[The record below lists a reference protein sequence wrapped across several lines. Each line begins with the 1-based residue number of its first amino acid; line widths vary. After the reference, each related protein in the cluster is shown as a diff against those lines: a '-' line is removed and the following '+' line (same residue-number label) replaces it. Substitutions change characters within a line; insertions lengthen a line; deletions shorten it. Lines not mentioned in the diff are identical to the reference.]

1 MNHLAC
7 GTCGQQHTPIAGLSG
22 LGATKKSQQ
31 AALELEL
38 ARDVTQRVL
47 AHLAGSPSLWGPWQA
62 TIVGGRRTMVDMKNT
77 WVTSTQS
84 VVELRVNGIFAG
96 APAAIR
102 EDVALYFSAML
113 RRAYKSEAV
122 RQASARFMAW
132 AQAALVAAATTK
144 TYQRSGV
151 TKRPDGLDLQ
161 DIYAQL
167 VATHIRGTKFET
179 TADWTVPRLTFGKRA
194 KPSKRIQLG
203 LYTTAD
209 KTITVHGNM
218 MDERWPAYVIADTM
232 WHEMMHYYQDA
243 TGEGLSHNAIF
254 RVRERLFSGHKM
266 ANDWLTHNNPFVFGK
281 DPNHVVE
288 HPHQRGAR

>member
-7 GTCGQQHTPIAGLSG
+7 GTCGQHHTSSSGLSG
-22 LGATKKSQQ
+22 LGATKKAQQ
-31 AALELEL
+31 AAADEELGRDIAQRL
-38 ARDVTQRVL
+38 DARVGMR
-47 AHLAGSPSLWGPWQA
+47 SLWDWQIDIGGGARLFLGAKMQKGAVHLQLNRLFA
-62 TIVGGRRTMVDMKNT
+62 T
-77 WVTSTQS
+77 
-84 VVELRVNGIFAG
+84 
-96 APAAIR
+96 APEGIR
-102 EDVALYFSAML
+102 EDITTYFAQVLTRSYGGPRDHHERIKAWT
-113 RRAYKSEAV
+113 
-122 RQASARFMAW
+122 ASPA
-132 AQAALVAAATTK
+132 AQQPVK
-144 TYQRSGV
+144 TYQRSGI
-151 TKRPDGLDLQ
+151 TRRADGLDLQ

-203 LYTTAD
+203 LYTMAD
-209 KTITVHGNM
+209 KTITIHGNM